1 VARKKNQLSPE
12 ETAALKQSMEAA
24 ELDFAN
30 AKLAYYN
37 RTEYRGQI
45 VSYEV
50 LKNFAEDYIQK
61 NYAVQKA
68 VFGKIHVKLL
78 VANLMRE

>member
-1 VARKKNQLSPE
+1 
-12 ETAALKQSMEAA
+12 MEAA

-37 RTEYRGQI
+37 RTEYRGQV

-50 LKNFAEDYIQK
+50 LKTFAEDYIQK

>member
-1 VARKKNQLSPE
+1 MARKASQLSQE
-12 ETAALKQSMEAA
+12 QIDALKQEMDAA

-37 RTEYRGQI
+37 RTEYKGQVI
-45 VSYEV
+45 SYEV
-50 LKNFAEDYIQK
+50 LKGLAETFIQK

-68 VFGKIHVKLL
+68 VFGKIHVRLS

>member
-1 VARKKNQLSPE
+1 MARKASQLTSE
-12 ETAALKQSMEAA
+12 QIDALKQAMDAA
-24 ELDFAN
+24 ELDFGN

-37 RTEYRGQI
+37 RTEYKDQVI
-45 VSYEV
+45 TYEV
-50 LKNFAEDYIQK
+50 LKGLAETFIQK

-68 VFGKIHVKLL
+68 VFGKIHVRLS

>member
-1 VARKKNQLSPE
+1 MARKPSQLSE
-12 ETAALKQSMEAA
+12 EQIDALKHAMDAA

-37 RTEYRGQI
+37 RTEYKDRVI
-45 VSYEV
+45 SYEV
-50 LKNFAEDYIQK
+50 LKGLAENFIEK

-68 VFGKIHVKLL
+68 VFGKIHVRLS